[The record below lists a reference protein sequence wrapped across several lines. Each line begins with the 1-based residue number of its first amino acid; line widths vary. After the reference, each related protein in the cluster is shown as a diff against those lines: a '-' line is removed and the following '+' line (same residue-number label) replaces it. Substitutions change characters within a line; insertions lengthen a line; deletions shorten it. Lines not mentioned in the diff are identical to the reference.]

1 MAQLRVGRIGAL
13 ALVSSLVLAAGTAPP
28 AAAQATP
35 GPITPPFIVL
45 AQLTSGSV
53 VGLTTVGPFSS
64 TTKLPRPGEYAT
76 IRWVL
81 SPPVPD
87 QHIDV
92 YVTTKAPDGT
102 WGPWRLLTARLTDAK
117 GVAYFHWRS
126 GTPTWL
132 SVQGRFQ
139 GAIHL
144 TPARAPA
151 VQVRWRSAALP

>member
-13 ALVSSLVLAAGTAPP
+13 ALVTSLVLAAGTAAP

-45 AQLTSGSV
+45 AQLTSGSA

-87 QHIDV
+87 QHIAV

-139 GAIHL
+139 GATHL

-151 VQVRWRSAALP
+151 VQVRWLGTAR

>member
-13 ALVSSLVLAAGTAPP
+13 ALVTSLALAAGTAPP

-45 AQLTSGSV
+45 AQLTSGSA

-64 TTKLPRPGEYAT
+64 TTKLPRPGEYVT

-92 YVTTKAPDGT
+92 YVTTKATDGT
-102 WGPWRLLTARLTDAK
+102 
-117 GVAYFHWRS
+117 
-126 GTPTWL
+126 
-132 SVQGRFQ
+132 
-139 GAIHL
+139 
-144 TPARAPA
+144 
-151 VQVRWRSAALP
+151 

>member
-1 MAQLRVGRIGAL
+1 MAQLRVGRIGPL
-13 ALVSSLVLAAGTAPP
+13 ALVISLALSAGTATP
-28 AAAQATP
+28 AAAQVSP

-45 AQLTSGSV
+45 AQLTSGSA
-53 VGLTTVGPFSS
+53 VGLTTGGPFSS

-92 YVTTKAPDGT
+92 YVTTRGPEGT
-102 WGPWRLLTARLTDAK
+102 WGPWRLLTARLTDAQ
-117 GVAYFHWRS
+117 GMAYFHWRS
-126 GTPTWL
+126 ATPTWL

-139 GAIHL
+139 GATHL